1 VIELGPTLTTARLV
15 LRPPRQGDFGAWA
28 AVMADEDAARFIG
41 GIQPASVA
49 WRGMASMVGSWALQ
63 GFGMFSVLERETG
76 RWIGRVGPHHPH
88 GWPGDE
94 VGWGLARE
102 AWGRGYAREAA
113 IATMDWAFDTLG
125 WREAIHCIDPQNAPS
140 IRLAERL
147 GSVRIGPVKMPAP
160 FEESVIDAYGQS
172 RDDWRRRRAAL

>member
-15 LRPPRQGDFGAWA
+15 LRPPVQADFEAWA
-28 AVMADEDAARFIG
+28 ACMADEEAARFIG
-41 GIQPASVA
+41 GVQPASIA
-49 WRGMASMVGSWALQ
+49 WRGMAAMVGSWALQ

-94 VGWGLARE
+94 VGWGLARD

-113 IATMDWAFDTLG
+113 TASLDWAFDVLG
-125 WREAIHCIDPQNAPS
+125 WREVVHCIDPRNVLS

-147 GSVRIGPVKMPAP
+147 GSRCIGPGKMPAP
-160 FEESVIDAYGQS
+160 YEDTRIDLYGQTAQA
-172 RDDWRRRRAAL
+172 WRAHRAAL